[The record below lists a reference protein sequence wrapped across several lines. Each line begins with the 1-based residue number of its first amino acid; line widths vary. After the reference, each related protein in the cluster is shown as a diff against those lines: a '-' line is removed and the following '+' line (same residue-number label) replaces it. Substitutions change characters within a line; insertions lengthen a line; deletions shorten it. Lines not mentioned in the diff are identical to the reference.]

1 MSRTNHPRSTGFEDL
16 SGLGGF
22 DSHLAES
29 GPRSICVLS
38 LPIYL
43 KDDMSAFVRGSDCGL
58 STESLYCCSRRS
70 ITGHFLA
77 FSAFIK
83 KAGPYTAE
91 RILLLHLLL
100 LPVTIFKGS

>member
-43 KDDMSAFVRGSDCGL
+43 KDDMSAL
-58 STESLYCCSRRS
+58 SEVPTAACPPNLS
-70 ITGHFLA
+70 IAAPG
-77 FSAFIK
+77 
-83 KAGPYTAE
+83 G
-91 RILLLHLLL
+91 
-100 LPVTIFKGS
+100 G